1 MLDAFLRD
9 GPTRHS
15 ELCDKAITERCQM
28 FLPRRFVVR
37 CRVPVPQLLAS
48 VDSRLCPLVPS
59 RPLVLHLRGR
69 AWLAR
74 KPGCSQ
80 S

>member
-15 ELCDKAITERCQM
+15 ELCDKAITERCQT

-37 CRVPVPQLLAS
+37 CRVPVPHLLAS
-48 VDSRLCPLVPS
+48 VDSLSS

-69 AWLAR
+69 ARLAR
-74 KPGCSQ
+74 KPGCS
-80 S
+80 

>member
-1 MLDAFLRD
+1 VLDAFLRD

-48 VDSRLCPLVPS
+48 VRSTLCPLVPS
-59 RPLVLHLRGR
+59 SRPAPVRGR
-69 AWLAR
+69 ARLAR